1 MADSTDHSL
10 SRATLWAALIGG
22 TCVIIAA
29 LIAGMSVGNRRA
41 GEKVDNL
48 QQDVHSRDQSL
59 DSMEVELGKPD
70 AQINALKDGMEEQ
83 QRLAAELKRELAAL
97 SGTASPPVQTSK
109 GEGSGF
115 DRSPEEAPPEK
126 SVLPTLQRIA
136 QGDFNFELRGCARS
150 GDLVRCSLAVTNMSD
165 SRERMNL
172 CGASHLADDAGRTPG
187 TRVQFDGGSC
197 GVFGLE
203 PKLPRAFQMSASI
216 PGDAKNLN
224 VVLRDGNW
232 FSFSG
237 SAIFRDVRVPWV
249 GGFHLGAVEWPVE
262 GGCADDGV
270 AGEGVR

>member
-59 DSMEVELGKPD
+59 DSMEVELGKRD

-83 QRLAAELKRELAAL
+83 QRLAAELKRELAAIR
-97 SGTASPPVQTSK
+97 SGSASPPAQTST

-115 DRSPEEAPPEK
+115 DRSPVAPPEN
-126 SVLPTLQRIA
+126 SVLPTLKRVA
-136 QGDFNFELRGCARS
+136 QGDFDFELRGCARS
-150 GDLVRCSLAVTNMSD
+150 GDLVRCSLAVTNTSD
-165 SRERMNL
+165 SRKRMNL
-172 CGASHLADDAGRTPG
+172 CGGSHLADDAGRTPG

-203 PKLPRAFQMSASI
+203 PKLPRALQMSASI
-216 PGDAKNLN
+216 PSDAKKLN

-237 SAIFRDVRVPWV
+237 SAIFRDVPIQ
-249 GGFHLGAVEWPVE
+249 
-262 GGCADDGV
+262 
-270 AGEGVR
+270 